1 MSNCTSGCKTQ
12 DHDSYA
18 ECLQSKTVQAIGVYG
33 SKNITLDRTW
43 QKGDQKE
50 LESYYSAVKQGI
62 EPRSTRK
69 KDIDKAVSLSN
80 DAGKAFDGTTLTFK
94 P

>member
-1 MSNCTSGCKTQ
+1 MSNCTSGCKTK

-18 ECLQSKTVQAIGVYG
+18 ECLQSKTVQAIGVFG
-33 SKNITLDRTW
+33 SKNRTLDRTW
-43 QKGDQKE
+43 QKKDQAE
-50 LESYYSAVKQGI
+50 LQSYYDATAQGI